1 MAQSAPNPSRKGKG
15 GKPPRKRGRGK
26 VALIWFICIAVLA
39 VLAAAVAYLLVI
51 LNGERVLS
59 ANINK
64 LNLDR
69 STIIADADGK
79 QISKISITGGNR
91 EYVYYKDIPKQV
103 VDAFVATE
111 DKRFFEHGG
120 VDLFGIGRALVKDV
134 VARSMVE
141 GASTITQQL
150 ARNLFLNADKT
161 WFRKGTEASIALALE
176 RHKSKEEILELYLN
190 RIYFGNGQYGIKTA
204 AKFYFGVGDLDQL
217 KTWQIATLAAIP
229 KGPSIY
235 NPYKHPDNS
244 MERRAVILRLMT
256 DQGLITEEER
266 AEAAAVVYKPS
277 MAMTNTS
284 KFASYSDY
292 VIDEALDKLGLTEE
306 ELLSGGYTI
315 FTTIDTQAQTAM
327 ESEFAKDA
335 NFEKS
340 VDDTP
345 IQGAMVIMDQH
356 DGSLKAMVGGRDY
369 QKSGLNRVESRRQPG
384 SSFKPIVSYGPALE
398 TGNFTPDSILRDDKI
413 CYNNGK
419 YCPKDSNKNAYVG
432 AIAMKDAIRNSINQ
446 PAVWLLNEIGVST
459 GVKFAGK
466 LGIELDKEDRN
477 LAIAL
482 GGLTRGVTP
491 VQMARAYSTFANG
504 GKLQDAHAIL
514 KVTDASGKTVY
525 SFKQDKDNQV
535 IKSMTAYYVT
545 ELMKGVVSGGT
556 GKSAQI
562 SGRTVAGKTGTT
574 QLGISGVSSGGNRD
588 VWFVGYTPEYTAAVW
603 MGYDKTDTKHFVKNS
618 SGQAAKLFSKIMT
631 KALEGKAKQAFPVP
645 EQAQEPTPPPTPQT
659 EAITDLTGE
668 YDTEQVAVELGW
680 SEVAGDGITYKI
692 YRQGGEDKAFKQLA
706 ESVTPSYEDLSILPD
721 TTYTYYVRPYDAA
734 TNTEG
739 AESNRVTVQV
749 TTAFEPT
756 PEPTDGLPP
765 VETES
770 PDIGGDPGRQPPE
783 EPSPDPNQP
792 KPGESQS
799 PPPASSKPPGPSQ
812 PSGPAQPP
820 AGSEQPAGT
829 TPQGGPGK
837 AATPPSEQPSGKPTG
852 PGRQTANNNKSND
865 NNQADPMNQT
875 PTTP

>member
-1 MAQSAPNPSRKGKG
+1 MPLAQSAPNHSRKGRG
-15 GKPPRKRGRGK
+15 GKSPRKRGRGK
-26 VALIWFICIAVLA
+26 VVLIWFICIAVLA

-64 LNLDR
+64 LDLDR
-69 STIIADADGK
+69 STIVADAEGN
-79 QISKISITGGNR
+79 QIAKISIAGGNR
-91 EYVYYKDIPKQV
+91 EYVYYKDIPKEV

-244 MERRAVILRLMT
+244 MERRAVVLRLMT

-284 KFASYSDY
+284 KFASFTDY
-292 VIDEALDKLGLTEE
+292 AIDEALDKLGLTEE
-306 ELLSGGYTI
+306 EMLSGGYTI
-315 FTTIDTQAQTAM
+315 YTTIDTKAQTAM
-327 ESEFAKDA
+327 ESEFAKEA
-335 NFEKS
+335 NFEQS
-340 VDDTP
+340 QDDTP

-398 TGNFTPDSILRDDKI
+398 TGEYTPDSILRDDKT

-419 YCPKDSNKNAYVG
+419 YCPTDSNGKKYIG
-432 AIAMKDAIRNSINQ
+432 AVSMKEAIRESRNQ

-459 GVKFAGK
+459 GVKFAAK

-482 GGLTRGVTP
+482 GGLTHGVTP
-491 VQMARAYSTFANG
+491 VEMARAYGTFANG
-504 GKLQDAHAIL
+504 GQLQDAHTVL
-514 KVTDASGKTVY
+514 KITDASGKPVY
-525 SFKQDKDNQV
+525 EFKASKGNQV
-535 IKSMTAYYVT
+535 IKPLTAYYVT
-545 ELMKGVVSGGT
+545 EIMKGVVSGGT
-556 GKSAQI
+556 GTKAQI

-574 QLGISGVSSGGNRD
+574 QLGLKGVSSSGNRD

-603 MGYDKTDTKHFVKNS
+603 MGYDKTDAKHYVQKS
-618 SGQAAKLFSKIMT
+618 SGQAAAMFSKVMK
-631 KALEGKAKQAFPVP
+631 KALEGKAKQEFPVP
-645 EQAQEPTPPPTPQT
+645 EQAQEPTPTPPP
-659 EAITDLTGE
+659 
-668 YDTEQVAVELGW
+668 ELGAIGDLGGVYDSERVSVALSW
-680 SEVAGDGITYKI
+680 SEVAGDGITYKV
-692 YRQGGEDKAFKQLA
+692 YRQDGGEGDFKELG
-706 ESVTPSYEDLSILPD
+706 ESVTPSFDDYSILPD
-721 TTYTYYVRPYDAA
+721 MTYTYYVKVYD
-734 TNTEG
+734 TQQDKEG
-739 AESNRVTVQV
+739 PESNRVAVQV
-749 TTAFEPT
+749 TSELATPPPEETNSPPPEETPPPDDGEQPGGSTQEPT
-756 PEPTDGLPP
+756 PPPSQGATPTPTPTPTPTQPP
-765 VETES
+765 VAS
-770 PDIGGDPGRQPPE
+770 PPAEAADGQT
-783 EPSPDPNQP
+783 
-792 KPGESQS
+792 
-799 PPPASSKPPGPSQ
+799 PPPAGRQAASLGKDNGGKASSELPE
-812 PSGPAQPP
+812 QPP
-820 AGSEQPAGT
+820 AP
-829 TPQGGPGK
+829 
-837 AATPPSEQPSGKPTG
+837 
-852 PGRQTANNNKSND
+852 
-865 NNQADPMNQT
+865 
-875 PTTP
+875 